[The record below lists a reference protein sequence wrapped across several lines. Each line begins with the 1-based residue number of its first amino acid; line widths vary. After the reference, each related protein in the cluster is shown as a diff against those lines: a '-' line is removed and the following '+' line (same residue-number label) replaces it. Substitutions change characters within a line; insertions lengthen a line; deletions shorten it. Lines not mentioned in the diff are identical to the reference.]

1 MKYEKL
7 YIHTHNEIP
16 DSNGSFLFSW
26 QFLAQAEQRGIRGSG
41 MCRPCQKYARAYCA
55 AKSISIAGIN
65 VFKMSQTDLGLNE
78 RDAYVLVA
86 VSVTLCVTLC
96 ETSNALFSLLCEFET
111 RPSILPKVE
120 STAVIATLLRIIQQ
134 LCVCLCLCFSHV
146 YVRLLMCV

>member
-1 MKYEKL
+1 MKYEML

-26 QFLAQAEQRGIRGSG
+26 QFLAQAEQRGIGGSG

-55 AKSISIAGIN
+55 AKSISITGIN
-65 VFKMSQTDLGLNE
+65 VFKMSPTDLGLNE

-86 VSVTLCVTLC
+86 VSVTLC
-96 ETSNALFSLLCEFET
+96 ETSNALFSILCEFEI

-134 LCVCLCLCFSHV
+134 LCVCLCLSHV

>member
-1 MKYEKL
+1 MKYEML

-55 AKSISIAGIN
+55 AKSISITGIN

-78 RDAYVLVA
+78 RDAYVFVA
-86 VSVTLCVTLC
+86 RFVCYSLCD
-96 ETSNALFSLLCEFET
+96 SL
-111 RPSILPKVE
+111 
-120 STAVIATLLRIIQQ
+120 
-134 LCVCLCLCFSHV
+134 
-146 YVRLLMCV
+146 